1 MFRAFVESG
10 NQEGEVAQPA
20 TSNTTMWVA
29 IAVAAVV
36 IVALLAL
43 VML

>member
-10 NQEGEVAQPA
+10 NEEGEVAQPA

-29 IAVAAVV
+29 IAVAAAVV
-36 IVALLAL
+36 VALLAL
-43 VML
+43 VLL